1 MPRKAIIIG
10 AGPAGLTAALELLRR
25 TDIIPIVLEKSQ
37 HMGGLSRTVAYKG
50 NRIDIGGHRF
60 SSKSDRVMEWWLDIL
75 QLEGRANNN
84 TFGNARTSEEIAY
97 QGQTRPIQTGGEGP
111 DAAHTDKVMLLRRRK
126 SRIYFCRCLFDYP
139 IPLSA
144 DTLSKLGMWKAVRIG
159 FSYLRAVWFPIRHE
173 TNLEQFF
180 INRFGRELYLTFFKS
195 YTEKVWGIACDQ
207 IIAEWGAQRTKGLS
221 IRKTITHFVRQR
233 FRRDSAAE
241 LAQKNV
247 ETSLI
252 EQLAWTQ
259 KAFVFDACSFLA
271 GLYETRTLRFK
282 ELVLSGFSRALLD
295 YFSAIVNPAPLV
307 LVPMVTVRGTTPA
320 EALVGIVTLIWST
333 PATSPGASPR
343 N

>member
-126 SRIYFCRCLFDYP
+126 SRIHFCRCLFDYP

-159 FSYLRAVWFPIRHE
+159 
-173 TNLEQFF
+173 F